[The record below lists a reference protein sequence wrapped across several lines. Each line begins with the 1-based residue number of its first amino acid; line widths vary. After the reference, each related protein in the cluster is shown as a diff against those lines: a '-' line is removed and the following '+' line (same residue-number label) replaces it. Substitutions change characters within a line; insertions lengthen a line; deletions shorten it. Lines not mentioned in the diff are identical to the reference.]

1 MLLKYFMTMVKKGNL
16 EKDKWTLLL
25 LFLVFC
31 PLWTYAQRD
40 LIILRDGSERRVKIV
55 MVKNDNTLFATDK
68 KSSIQESIPN
78 KDIYMIKYDKRGNVF
93 FTENGERFS
102 GTDDA
107 KIPSNAT
114 AIYLLRGEEI
124 IGYNVEMDADKVSF
138 TKTKKEG
145 KDASTINKSDIFLIV
160 YPDETREL
168 LNDFAIIRRMREEA
182 LAEKKR
188 QEEEA
193 RLAEL
198 RSRYPKDAT
207 IKTVK
212 NVTINVSI
220 LSETEEY
227 VTYKKLGQKNSTVY
241 YKHRTNI
248 EK

>member
-1 MLLKYFMTMVKKGNL
+1 MPMERKENL
-16 EKDKWTLLL
+16 VKDKWALLL

-31 PLWTYAQRD
+31 PLLTCAQRD

-68 KSSIQESIPN
+68 KSLVQESIPN

-102 GTDDA
+102 GADDA

-114 AIYLLRGEEI
+114 AIYLLKGEEI

-145 KDASTINKSDIFLIV
+145 KDASTINKSEIFLIV
-160 YPDETREL
+160 YPDETREM
-168 LNDFAIIRRMREEA
+168 LNDFVTVRRMREEA

-188 QEEEA
+188 LEEEA

-198 RSRYPKDAT
+198 RSRYPKDAM

-212 NVTINVSI
+212 NVAINVSL
-220 LSETEEY
+220 LSETDEF
-227 VTYKKLGQKNSTVY
+227 VTYKKANQDNSPIY
-241 YKHRTNI
+241 HMNRANI
-248 EK
+248 KELLFNE

>member
-1 MLLKYFMTMVKKGNL
+1 MLMVIKRNL
-16 EKDKWTLLL
+16 EKDKRALLL

-31 PLWTYAQRD
+31 PLCANAQRD
-40 LIILRDGSERRVKIV
+40 LIILRDGSERKVKII
-55 MVKNDNTLFATDK
+55 MVKNDNTVFAADK
-68 KSSIQESIPN
+68 KSSVEESISN
-78 KDIYMIKYDKRGNVF
+78 KNIYMIKYDKRGNVF
-93 FTENGERFS
+93 FTEDGERIT
-102 GTDDA
+102 GTGEA

-114 AIYLLRGEEI
+114 AIYMLKGEEI
-124 IGYNVEMDADKVSF
+124 ICYNVEMDADKVSF

-145 KDASTINKSDIFLIV
+145 KDVSTINKSEIFLIV

-168 LNDFAIIRRMREEA
+168 LNDFATIRRMREEA

-212 NVTINVSI
+212 NVTINVSL
-220 LSETEEY
+220 LSETEEF
-227 VTYKKLGQKNSTVY
+227 VTYKKLGQKNSPIF
-241 YKHRTNI
+241 HMNRTNI
-248 EK
+248 EELLFNE

>member
-1 MLLKYFMTMVKKGNL
+1 MERKENL
-16 EKDKWTLLL
+16 VKDKWALLL

-31 PLWTYAQRD
+31 PLLTCAQRD

-68 KSSIQESIPN
+68 KSLVQESIPN

-102 GTDDA
+102 GADDA

-114 AIYLLRGEEI
+114 AIYLLKGEEI

-145 KDASTINKSDIFLIV
+145 KDASTINKSEIFLIV
-160 YPDETREL
+160 YPDETREM
-168 LNDFAIIRRMREEA
+168 LNDFVTVRRMREEA

-188 QEEEA
+188 LEEEA

-198 RSRYPKDAT
+198 RSRYPKDAM

-212 NVTINVSI
+212 NVAINVSL
-220 LSETEEY
+220 LSETDEF
-227 VTYKKLGQKNSTVY
+227 VTYKKANQDNSPIY
-241 YKHRTNI
+241 HMNRANI
-248 EK
+248 KELLFNE

>member
-1 MLLKYFMTMVKKGNL
+1 MPMVIKRNL
-16 EKDKWTLLL
+16 ERDKWVFLLVL
-25 LFLVFC
+25 LVSC
-31 PLWTYAQRD
+31 PIWTYAQRD
-40 LIILRDGSERRVKIV
+40 LILLRDGSERKVKII
-55 MVKNDNTLFATDK
+55 MVKNDNTLFAIDK
-68 KSSIQESIPN
+68 KSSVQESVPN

-93 FTENGERFS
+93 FTENGERIS
-102 GTDDA
+102 GADDA

-138 TKTKKEG
+138 KKTKKG
-145 KDASTINKSDIFLIV
+145 DKDVATINKSEIFLIV

-212 NVTINVSI
+212 NVTINVSL
-220 LSETEEY
+220 LSETDEY
-227 VTYKKLGQKNSTVY
+227 VTYKKLGQKNSPVY
-241 YKHRTNI
+241 HMNRTNI
-248 EK
+248 EELLFNE

>member
-1 MLLKYFMTMVKKGNL
+1 MPMERKENL
-16 EKDKWTLLL
+16 VKDKWALLL

-31 PLWTYAQRD
+31 PLLTCAQRD
-40 LIILRDGSERRVKIV
+40 LIILRDGSERRVKLV

-68 KSSIQESIPN
+68 KSLVQESIPN

-102 GTDDA
+102 GADDA

-114 AIYLLRGEEI
+114 AIYLLKGEEI

-145 KDASTINKSDIFLIV
+145 KDASTINKSEIFLIV
-160 YPDETREL
+160 YPDETREM
-168 LNDFAIIRRMREEA
+168 LNDFVTVRRMREEA

-188 QEEEA
+188 LEEEA

-198 RSRYPKDAT
+198 RSRYPKDAM

-212 NVTINVSI
+212 NVAINVSL
-220 LSETEEY
+220 LSETDEF
-227 VTYKKLGQKNSTVY
+227 VTYKKANQDNSPIY
-241 YKHRTNI
+241 HMNRANI
-248 EK
+248 KELLFNE

>member
-1 MLLKYFMTMVKKGNL
+1 MLMVTKRNL
-16 EKDKWTLLL
+16 EKDKWALLL

-31 PLWTYAQRD
+31 PLWANAQRD

-55 MVKNDNTLFATDK
+55 MVRNDNTLFATDK
-68 KSSIQESIPN
+68 KSSVQESVPN
-78 KDIYMIKYDKRGNVF
+78 KDVYMIKYDKRGNVF

-102 GTDDA
+102 GADDA

-114 AIYLLRGEEI
+114 AIYLLKGEEI

-145 KDASTINKSDIFLIV
+145 KDVSTINKSDIFLIV

-168 LNDFAIIRRMREEA
+168 LNDFATIRRMREKA

-188 QEEEA
+188 LEEEA

-198 RSRYPKDAT
+198 RSRYPKDAI

-212 NVTINVSI
+212 NVTINVSL

-227 VTYKKLGQKNSTVY
+227 VTYKKLGQKNSPVY
-241 YKHRTNI
+241 HMNRTNI
-248 EK
+248 KELLFNE

>member
-1 MLLKYFMTMVKKGNL
+1 MLLKYFMPMVKKGNL

-124 IGYNVEMDADKVSF
+124 IGY
-138 TKTKKEG
+138 

-227 VTYKKLGQKNSTVY
+227 VTYKKLGQKNSPV
-241 YKHRTNI
+241 
-248 EK
+248 

>member
-1 MLLKYFMTMVKKGNL
+1 MPMERKENL
-16 EKDKWTLLL
+16 VKDKWALLL

-31 PLWTYAQRD
+31 PLLTCAQRD
-40 LIILRDGSERRVKIV
+40 LIILRDGSERRVKII
-55 MVKNDNTLFATDK
+55 MVKNDNTLFAIDK
-68 KSSIQESIPN
+68 KSSVQESVPN

-102 GTDDA
+102 GADDA

-114 AIYLLRGEEI
+114 AIYLLKGEEI

-145 KDASTINKSDIFLIV
+145 KDASTINKSEIFLIV
-160 YPDETREL
+160 YPDETREM
-168 LNDFAIIRRMREEA
+168 LNDFVTVRRMREEA

-188 QEEEA
+188 LEEEA

-198 RSRYPKDAT
+198 RSRYPKDAM

-212 NVTINVSI
+212 NVAINVSL
-220 LSETEEY
+220 LSETDEF
-227 VTYKKLGQKNSTVY
+227 VTYKKANQDNSPIY
-241 YKHRTNI
+241 HMNRANI
-248 EK
+248 KELLFNE

>member
-1 MLLKYFMTMVKKGNL
+1 MLLKYFMPMVKKGNL

-168 LNDFAIIRRMREEA
+168 LNDFAIIR
-182 LAEKKR
+182 
-188 QEEEA
+188 
-193 RLAEL
+193 
-198 RSRYPKDAT
+198 
-207 IKTVK
+207 
-212 NVTINVSI
+212 
-220 LSETEEY
+220 
-227 VTYKKLGQKNSTVY
+227 
-241 YKHRTNI
+241 
-248 EK
+248 

>member
-1 MLLKYFMTMVKKGNL
+1 
-16 EKDKWTLLL
+16 
-25 LFLVFC
+25 
-31 PLWTYAQRD
+31 
-40 LIILRDGSERRVKIV
+40 
-55 MVKNDNTLFATDK
+55 
-68 KSSIQESIPN
+68 
-78 KDIYMIKYDKRGNVF
+78 MIKYDKRGNVF
-93 FTENGERFS
+93 FTENGERIS
-102 GTDDA
+102 GADDA

-138 TKTKKEG
+138 KKTKKG
-145 KDASTINKSDIFLIV
+145 DKDVATINKSEIFLIV

-168 LNDFAIIRRMREEA
+168 LNDFATIRRMREEA

-227 VTYKKLGQKNSTVY
+227 VTYKKLGQKNSPVY
-241 YKHRTNI
+241 HMNRTNI
-248 EK
+248 EELLFDE